1 MYSDYK
7 AIMYS
12 SDKSRICKNKTTQK
26 IQFGKIGLF
35 IIIFTASFDIFG
47 VINIAG
53 MTFRIPQFITLFM
66 FAVLAFRDKI
76 QSPKYFN
83 MLYIWAALQF
93 VFALFCPNKL
103 YSIGYW
109 GWTII
114 VICMVIVFCSIID
127 TPQKTRWL
135 IKNYIL
141 VFVLMSWLGII
152 QWILGFFG
160 IHFFLTQVTFN
171 GTRMPRIN
179 GFTYEPSYYSTYLMP
194 GWVLIM
200 YLLEHG
206 SVVFSKK
213 QVSRYAMIIS
223 LALFMS
229 SSRMGW
235 IFMGLYMLLR
245 FMIAPNP
252 LFMKNLRKRRMIY
265 ISVCILGA
273 ICVAMLAI
281 YLIAKNGYGFIFD
294 GLGIGGTSSHS
305 SGARTTQFLN
315 TLQLFFDQP
324 FLGYSLGGVSVAYCN
339 KYQIVPFDSGASMCV
354 WIELL
359 AGSGIIG
366 IIPFAIWVSHIL
378 KHYRKEK
385 VKYSIFVRESKG
397 LLYAFVFECMIL
409 AMNQNILRIYFWV
422 LVAVLIIV
430 GRTNRFRMIYI

>member
-1 MYSDYK
+1 
-7 AIMYS
+7 MYS

-66 FAVLAFRDKI
+66 FAILAFRDKI

-160 IHFFLTQVTFN
+160 IHFFFDT
-171 GTRMPRIN
+171 G
-179 GFTYEPSYYSTYLMP
+179 
-194 GWVLIM
+194 
-200 YLLEHG
+200 
-206 SVVFSKK
+206 
-213 QVSRYAMIIS
+213 
-223 LALFMS
+223 
-229 SSRMGW
+229 
-235 IFMGLYMLLR
+235 
-245 FMIAPNP
+245 
-252 LFMKNLRKRRMIY
+252 NL
-265 ISVCILGA
+265 
-273 ICVAMLAI
+273 
-281 YLIAKNGYGFIFD
+281 
-294 GLGIGGTSSHS
+294 
-305 SGARTTQFLN
+305 
-315 TLQLFFDQP
+315 
-324 FLGYSLGGVSVAYCN
+324 
-339 KYQIVPFDSGASMCV
+339 
-354 WIELL
+354 
-359 AGSGIIG
+359 
-366 IIPFAIWVSHIL
+366 
-378 KHYRKEK
+378 
-385 VKYSIFVRESKG
+385 
-397 LLYAFVFECMIL
+397 
-409 AMNQNILRIYFWV
+409 
-422 LVAVLIIV
+422 
-430 GRTNRFRMIYI
+430 